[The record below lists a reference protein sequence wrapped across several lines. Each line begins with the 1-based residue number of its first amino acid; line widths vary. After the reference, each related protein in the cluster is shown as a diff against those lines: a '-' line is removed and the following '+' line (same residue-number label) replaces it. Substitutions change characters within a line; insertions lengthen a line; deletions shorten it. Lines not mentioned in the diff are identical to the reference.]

1 VRSTIRLLRGDVGGD
16 AVLALRGGRPAT
28 ARKSATARGDLTM
41 RGEPGGVDFP
51 SLPAALGDVCAVE
64 VLRCLLDR
72 ASTDARS
79 STLAVERL
87 RELFLGVLRRSLA
100 PLRTA
105 EDCVGD
111 PGASAD
117 ACGLCTER
125 RSRGRFSTDC
135 PLARG
140 WITGIGDLAAVPG

>member
-1 VRSTIRLLRGDVGGD
+1 
-16 AVLALRGGRPAT
+16 
-28 ARKSATARGDLTM
+28 M

-51 SLPAALGDVCAVE
+51 SLLPALGEVCAVE

-79 STLAVERL
+79 STLAVDRL
-87 RELFLGVLRRSLA
+87 RELFLGVLRRSLV
-100 PLRTA
+100 PLRTD

-111 PGASAD
+111 PGASAG

-125 RSRGRFSTDC
+125 RSRDRFSTDC
-135 PLARG
+135 PLARE